1 MIGQYGF
8 DERLFACAAAY
19 GGLVPGRVVAQE
31 RGWYRVV
38 FEDGERLCEVSGRLS
53 HEAVD
58 AADYPCVGDFVM
70 ADAGSEHAVVRAV
83 LPRRSLIVRRAAG
96 TGRNGQPVAANVDT
110 AFLCMSLNRN
120 FSVRR
125 LERYLA
131 VAYDSGA
138 EPVVLLTK
146 ADLCD
151 DVDGA
156 LRALPLSVREGA
168 PVCVVSAAQ
177 EGGCEP
183 LRAYLAPGRT
193 VAFIGSSGVGKS
205 TLINRLLGE
214 ERLDTQEIG
223 YEDRGRHTT
232 TRRELFLLPGGAM
245 VIDTPGMRELGLW
258 DTGEGVDRAFADVEA
273 LAAGCRFANCTHSGE
288 PGCAVRRAMACGELD
303 EQRWQAYLR
312 LRREADFA
320 ADSRSC
326 LAAKERK
333 FREISIQNKAN
344 RKRNGK
350 RY

>member
-1 MIGQYGF
+1 M
-8 DERLFACAAAY
+8 
-19 GGLVPGRVVAQE
+19 
-31 RGWYRVV
+31 
-38 FEDGERLCEVSGRLS
+38 
-53 HEAVD
+53 
-58 AADYPCVGDFVM
+58 
-70 ADAGSEHAVVRAV
+70 
-83 LPRRSLIVRRAAG
+83 
-96 TGRNGQPVAANVDT
+96 
-110 AFLCMSLNRN
+110 
-120 FSVRR
+120 
-125 LERYLA
+125 
-131 VAYDSGA
+131 
-138 EPVVLLTK
+138 
-146 ADLCD
+146 
-151 DVDGA
+151 
-156 LRALPLSVREGA
+156 
-168 PVCVVSAAQ
+168 
-177 EGGCEP
+177 
-183 LRAYLAPGRT
+183 
-193 VAFIGSSGVGKS
+193 GKS

-303 EQRWQAYLR
+303 EQRWQAYQR
-312 LRREADFA
+312 LWREADFA